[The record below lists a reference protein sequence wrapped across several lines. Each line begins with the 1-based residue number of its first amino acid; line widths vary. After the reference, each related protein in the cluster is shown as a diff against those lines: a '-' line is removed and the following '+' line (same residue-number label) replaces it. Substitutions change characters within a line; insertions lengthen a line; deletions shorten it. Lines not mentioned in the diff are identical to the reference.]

1 VFARIL
7 PGRLDVRPRPAPG
20 AQPRH
25 NLDMGEQKDRIL
37 RDEVFCDV
45 GIATIGD
52 RATVV
57 AGRVVTKGRPAD
69 VLATGSPARVV
80 RQL

>member
-1 VFARIL
+1 
-7 PGRLDVRPRPAPG
+7 
-20 AQPRH
+20 
-25 NLDMGEQKDRIL
+25 MGEQKDRVL
-37 RDEVFCDV
+37 RGVVLCDV

-52 RATVV
+52 RATVIAV
-57 AGRVVTKGRPAD
+57 RVLTKGLPAD